1 MLTVS
6 VRCLATSPT
15 TSCAV
20 LCLRNSLHCLPFEFC
35 ARWCFLCVLSF
46 VRLTRFC
53 RSNLQNNSLVG
64 QLPSQWS
71 ASLSVLDCFNNSL
84 NGTLPIALGQCS
96 RLKLLDLSYNSI
108 AGSIPNID
116 RLTLLTNFQVQS
128 NDLSGCVPPIPRSV
142 KKDECFVHAGDGE
155 RNCLA
160 ACPSSTC
167 HCGADCPEAA
177 SCVPASTTV
186 DKHVLASTRPNTSVT
201 SNGTATDAQSAMSTG
216 TVDDNHVR
224 AAIAG
229 GVLGGLALFGAAVV
243 VTVCAF
249 RMRYNAVKRM
259 LLCKRDL
266 CEALR
271 VAALCEEATDSS
283 VLVLSNA
290 GLSFANTLAQLHA
303 AMLAGRVQLSDAD
316 WQSLEPVFTAA
327 RDVYDHLIR
336 HGVPRKWED
345 QRAAHKWPACN
356 LFFSYSGAD
365 GPAYAHDTLSAIQE
379 ALGGSAVAFLDKQ
392 LKDGE
397 EFTRSAL
404 HTLLRCRVVCAV
416 VSREFVTRN
425 KWPLHELGIACA
437 RMRADNANIFTM
449 VLDAYSYDDDG
460 AWVESLVKLPLRY
473 LFDAGGNVPQV
484 HKFTEKTVAI
494 HRQAILESIVALFKE
509 IE

>member
-1 MLTVS
+1 M
-6 VRCLATSPT
+6 
-15 TSCAV
+15 V
-20 LCLRNSLHCLPFEFC
+20 L
-35 ARWCFLCVLSF
+35 FLCILSF
-46 VRLTRFC
+46 VRLTRHRFGC

-71 ASLSVLDCFNNSL
+71 TSLTVLDCFNNSL

-96 RLKLLDLSYNSI
+96 RLKLLDLSYNNI

-116 RLTLLTNFQVQS
+116 KLTLLTNFQVQS

-142 KKDECFVHAGDGE
+142 RKDECFVHSGDGE

-167 HCGADCPEAA
+167 HCGTDCPEDV

-186 DKHVLASTRPNTSVT
+186 ERHANTDERVPASTGPNTSVT

-229 GVLGGLALFGAAVV
+229 GVLGVLALFGAAVV

-259 LLCKRDL
+259 LSCKRDL
-266 CEALR
+266 CAALR
-271 VAALCEEATDSS
+271 VAALCEAATDVS
-283 VLVLSNA
+283 VLALSNA
-290 GLSFANTLAQLHA
+290 GLSFANALALLHT

-327 RDVYDHLIR
+327 RDVYDHLVR

-365 GPAYAHDTLSAIQE
+365 GPAYAHDTLDAIE
-379 ALGGSAVAFLDKQ
+379 KALGGSAVAFLDKQ

-416 VSREFVTRN
+416 VS
-425 KWPLHELGIACA
+425 
-437 RMRADNANIFTM
+437 
-449 VLDAYSYDDDG
+449 
-460 AWVESLVKLPLRY
+460 
-473 LFDAGGNVPQV
+473 
-484 HKFTEKTVAI
+484 
-494 HRQAILESIVALFKE
+494 
-509 IE
+509 